1 MENKKEKATQAEIK
15 KQNMDFPNL
24 PASTEKQQTGETM
37 KKEIHKTSE
46 LNEEGKTDNT
56 EKNGN

>member
-1 MENKKEKATQAEIK
+1 MENNEKPTQAEIK
-15 KQNMDFPNL
+15 KQNMDFPNM
-24 PASTEKQQTGETM
+24 PASTEKAATGETM

-56 EKNGN
+56 EKTEN